1 MSISKT
7 KIQDTFVL
15 FDVAEKPVQIDND
28 DDYYHDKNDNDKN
41 DDYREHL
48 HLEFRTRHHSGLLFF
63 TGL

>member
-1 MSISKT
+1 MFVN
-7 KIQDTFVL
+7 FVL
-15 FDVAEKPVQIDND
+15 LNGAEKPECILIDDNNIYYNAESDDDSDND
-28 DDYYHDKNDNDKN
+28 